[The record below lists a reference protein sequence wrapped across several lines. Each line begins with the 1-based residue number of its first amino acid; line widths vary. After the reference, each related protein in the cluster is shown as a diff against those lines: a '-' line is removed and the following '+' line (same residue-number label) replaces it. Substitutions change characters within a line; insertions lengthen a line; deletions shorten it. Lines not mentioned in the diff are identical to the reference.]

1 MGIAYNPKIVTDGL
15 VLALDAANP
24 KSYPGSGAT
33 WSDLSGKGRNGSL
46 VGTPTYAADNGG
58 ILTFNGTTQQVTIP
72 NDIQL
77 GAISFTSEMVVKIPT
92 LEYVALLS
100 WNGDGFNTDARG
112 LSIRFRSPGYNVEY
126 GFNDGTGI
134 ATRLQI
140 PTVSLNTWTHLCFSH
155 NFNGM
160 VYGYVN
166 GVLIGSIDLSSS
178 GNASFTN
185 LYDLL
190 LARDANDYGNLTM
203 PVFRLYTKALSEQE
217 IKQNFN
223 ATRGRYGI

>member
-1 MGIAYNPKIVTDGL
+1 MGTYYNPRIVTDSL
-15 VLALDAANP
+15 AIALDAGNT
-24 KSYPGSGAT
+24 KSYPGSGST
-33 WSDLSGKGRNGSL
+33 WFDLSGRGRNGSL
-46 VGTPTYAADNGG
+46 VNTPTYSTDNRGT
-58 ILTFNGTTQQVTIP
+58 LTFNGTTQQVTIP
-72 NDIQL
+72 NNIQL

-100 WNGDGFNTDARG
+100 WNGDGFNTGAKG
-112 LSIRFRSPGYNVEY
+112 LSIRFRSPGSNVEY
-126 GFNDGTGI
+126 GFNDGTGT

-155 NFNGM
+155 SFNGM

-178 GNASFTN
+178 GNVSFTD

-190 LARDANDYGNLTM
+190 LARDSNDYGNLTM
-203 PVFRLYTKALSEQE
+203 PLFRLYTKDLSAQE
-217 IKQNFN
+217 VKQNFN